1 MSSSHIVF
9 EKKQRRRSDPSL
21 ATAWNLATTMI
32 VENLG
37 DGFFGLK
44 IHFSIYFYLKTPN
57 KHHTNYPKP
66 PNNPKTPQ
74 II

>member
-1 MSSSHIVF
+1 MPSSHIVF

-32 VENLG
+32 VENSG

-44 IHFSIYFYLKTPN
+44 IHFSIYFYLKPPN
-57 KHHTNYPKP
+57 NPHTNYHKP

>member
-1 MSSSHIVF
+1 L
-9 EKKQRRRSDPSL
+9 KKKRTRSDPSL

-32 VENLG
+32 IENSG
-37 DGFFGLK
+37 DGFFRLK
-44 IHFSIYFYLKTPN
+44 IQFSIYFYLKTPN
-57 KHHTNYPKP
+57 NHHTNYPKP